1 MRYSFIVNPASGQGN
16 YESDIIKKID
26 RLKEESDKD
35 IRRYYTQ
42 GEMDAAVLADMLA
55 KEAFPED
62 ITVFACG
69 GDGTIQEVA
78 NGLFGN
84 DNAILGIYPCGS
96 GNDFVR
102 ALGGAADA
110 GERFLDLERQLEGRD
125 RRMDIL
131 KMTYDV
137 SGEEK
142 RRYVVNGINIG
153 FDGNTAILA
162 HELKKLPAVSGTMS
176 YILAIAV
183 NFIKKKGENL
193 TIRVDGREL
202 HKGPLLLATVA
213 NGGFCGG
220 GFESCPL
227 ADLYDGEAEVLVIK
241 DIPRR
246 RFPKLIPQYMK
257 GKVFDISDIER
268 ISAYSRAK
276 TIEIEPSSGF
286 MRFVADGE
294 IFETGSIKLELI
306 SQGIRVLIP

>member
-16 YESDIIKKID
+16 YDSDVVRKID
-26 RLKEESDKD
+26 ELKAERDED

-42 GEMDAAVLADMLA
+42 GQMDAAVLADMIA
-55 KEAFPED
+55 KEAYPED
-62 ITVFACG
+62 VVIFACG

-78 NGLFGN
+78 NGIAGN

-102 ALGGAADA
+102 ALGGSADA
-110 GERFLDLERQLEGRD
+110 GDRYLDLAGQLEGTV

-131 KMTYDV
+131 RLTYDADG
-137 SGEEK
+137 SEHT
-142 RRYVVNGINIG
+142 RYVVNGINIG

-162 HELKKLPAVSGTMS
+162 HELKSLPTVSGTMS
-176 YILAIAV
+176 YLLAIAV

-193 TIRVDGREL
+193 RVKADGRLL
-202 HKGPLLLATVA
+202 HEGPLLLATIA

-227 ADLYDGEAEVLVIK
+227 ADLYDGDAEALVIK

-246 RFPKLIPQYMK
+246 RFPSLIPMYMK
-257 GKVFDISDIER
+257 GRVFEIKDIDR
-268 ISAYSRAK
+268 ISAYSRARS
-276 TIEIEPSSGF
+276 IEIEPAAGS

-294 IFETGSIKLELI
+294 IFETGSIRIDVIPE
-306 SQGIRVLIP
+306 GIRVLVV

>member
-1 MRYSFIVNPASGQGN
+1 
-16 YESDIIKKID
+16 
-26 RLKEESDKD
+26 
-35 IRRYYTQ
+35 
-42 GEMDAAVLADMLA
+42 
-55 KEAFPED
+55 
-62 ITVFACG
+62 
-69 GDGTIQEVA
+69 
-78 NGLFGN
+78 
-84 DNAILGIYPCGS
+84 
-96 GNDFVR
+96 
-102 ALGGAADA
+102 
-110 GERFLDLERQLEGRD
+110 
-125 RRMDIL
+125 
-131 KMTYDV
+131 
-137 SGEEK
+137 
-142 RRYVVNGINIG
+142 
-153 FDGNTAILA
+153 
-162 HELKKLPAVSGTMS
+162 MS

-294 IFETGSIKLELI
+294 IFETGGIKLELI